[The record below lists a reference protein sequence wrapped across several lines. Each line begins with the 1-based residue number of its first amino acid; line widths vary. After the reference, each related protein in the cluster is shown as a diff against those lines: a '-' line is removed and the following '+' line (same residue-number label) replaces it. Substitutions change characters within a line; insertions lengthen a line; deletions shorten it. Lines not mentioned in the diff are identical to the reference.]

1 VKGRGSKK
9 LGFGIIIIIII
20 ILITYVELKFKYN
33 LGYFHMYIPHHHCD
47 TVRCTVGKTEGK
59 SRFAYFTGVNDY
71 LLLLK

>member
-1 VKGRGSKK
+1 
-9 LGFGIIIIIII
+9 
-20 ILITYVELKFKYN
+20 VELKFKYN

-59 SRFAYFTGVNDY
+59 SRFAYFAGVNDY